1 MSLNKVNYVH
11 GQTIISAKNMN
22 EIQDEVIRLTELIE
36 IPSSGVVKTVNGV
49 EPDENGNV
57 EVEVSEDVVL
67 YTAQTLTEQQKT
79 QVRTNIGAQK
89 TLNFDTTPISGST
102 NPVTSDGLSSKF
114 ATQDE
119 NIEMAS
125 MAASIAMPGSLKWD
139 GYVGDKECV
148 IVEEGQIAEGVT
160 ARMQFVHVSDYVPE
174 MLSLMM
180 SQTPTEERT
189 LSALCSMSG
198 IEVGGMHQVTEIS
211 VQVADDMFIMNEG
224 FVYVPTDGYLA
235 EGIMFPKKGWY
246 FMSANLYLS
255 GIEIPLMCV
264 NGLKIEGLNFPD
276 SNGGGDT
283 DKYFEEITTVSG
295 AKYVGDTLTW
305 DGNTD
310 GRVHIEITETP
321 EDAPE
326 GLVMTQRFVKMSD
339 SIPTEEDFKNGCS
352 ISMYINSIEES
363 ESQTEELTY
372 DDMVADGLF
381 LEDGCIQ
388 AGPVFIIPYD
398 NYTLTLP
405 EDDSNTS
412 FVFPEA
418 GIYFIYVDIVIFKG
432 YSSSLTI
439 PGYNF
444 STATYE
450 TIDVIKTEHLPEH
463 LRFGEITTTTGGSD
477 TLTWDGNTDGLIML
491 EGLYKVSDDTPTLQD
506 MQNGIS
512 FTITDGNGDNKITI
526 SAEEISEEVMAEGP
540 ILIISEMAVVILTIP
555 YIVYP
560 AGVYFFKRSLS
571 EGAPDTWVKSFTING
586 YNGFKTTTTEFKT
599 IDPKYLP
606 DGYGGGSGGGTGL
619 PTVSTSDNNKTVKV
633 VNGEWKVTKLSYT
646 DLTNTPSLSKV
657 ATSGS
662 YTDLKNTPIPTA
674 SSSDEGAFLRIVNGE
689 WTIAHLPSVEEG
701 EF

>member
-1 MSLNKVNYVH
+1 M
-11 GQTIISAKNMN
+11 
-22 EIQDEVIRLTELIE
+22 
-36 IPSSGVVKTVNGV
+36 VKTVNGV

-57 EVEVSEDVVL
+57 EVEVPEDVVL

-79 QVRTNIGAQK
+79 QVCTNIGAQK

-139 GYVGDKECV
+139 GHIGDRECV
-148 IVEEGQIAEGVT
+148 IVNTEGSGSAFV
-160 ARMQFVHVSDYVPE
+160 RMQFVHVSDYVPAI
-174 MLSLMM
+174 LSLI
-180 SQTPTEERT
+180 STEERT
-189 LSALCSMSG
+189 LPVLCSMG
-198 IEVGGMHQVTEIS
+198 GMEAGGMHQVTEITA
-211 VQVADDMFIMNEG
+211 QVADDMFIMGDEA
-224 FVYVPTDGYLA
+224 FVYVPTDGYLV

-246 FMSANLYLS
+246 FMSANVYLS

-276 SNGGGDT
+276 NSGGDA
-283 DKYFEEITTVSG
+283 DKYFEEITTVSD

-305 DGNTD
+305 DGNID
-310 GRVHIEITETP
+310 GRVYIEKIETQ
-321 EDAPE
+321 DSLIA
-326 GLVMTQRFVKMSD
+326 TIKFVKMSD

-352 ISMYINSIEES
+352 ISMYINAGEES
-363 ESQTEELTY
+363 QSQTDEFTY
-372 DDMVADGLF
+372 DDMVAEGFF
-381 LEDGCIQ
+381 LGDGCIQ
-388 AGPVFIIPYD
+388 AGPMFIIPYD

-418 GIYFIYVDIVIFKG
+418 GIYFVCVDIIIYKM

-444 STATYE
+444 STATYKTSE
-450 TIDVIKTEHLPEH
+450 VIKAEHLPEH
-463 LRFGEITTTTGGSD
+463 LRFGKITTTTGGSD

-512 FTITDGNGDNKITI
+512 FTITDGNVDDKITI
-526 SAEEISEEVMAEGP
+526 SAEEISEGVTVEGP
-540 ILIISEMAVVILTIP
+540 IIIISELVVGILTIP
-555 YIVYP
+555 YMGYP

-662 YTDLKNTPIPTA
+662 YTDLTNTPTLSKVATSGSYNDLTNTPIPTA
-674 SSSDEGAFLRIVNGE
+674 SSSNEGAFLRIVNGQ